1 MEALSEEKGFL
12 AQGYGKR
19 DIYIR
24 LKYDTRSEKPGLD
37 SSLLT

>member
-1 MEALSEEKGFL
+1 MEALSVEKGFL
-12 AQGYGKR
+12 ALGYGQ
-19 DIYIR
+19 IYIR

>member
-12 AQGYGKR
+12 ALGYEGM
-19 DIYIR
+19 YIR

-37 SSLLT
+37 SSLFT

>member
-12 AQGYGKR
+12 ALGYGKM
-19 DIYIR
+19 YGR
-24 LKYDTRSEKPGLD
+24 LKYDIRSEKPGLD